1 MAPLSN
7 SMNGSTGAAGLPRA
21 GFGSACMGL
30 WSTMAGMR
38 LFGATLRNAGSN
50 CAPLP
55 ISTGTRRYFIFA
67 SSRNIVIL
75 WPFGVV
81 Q

>member
-7 SMNGSTGAAGLPRA
+7 SDTGAPPPAGA
-21 GFGSACMGL
+21 

-38 LFGATLRNAGSN
+38 LLGAMARKSGVN
-50 CAPLP
+50 CSPFEMF
-55 ISTGTRRYFIFA
+55 TGMRRYSIPA
-67 SSRNIVIL
+67 SSRNIVTL